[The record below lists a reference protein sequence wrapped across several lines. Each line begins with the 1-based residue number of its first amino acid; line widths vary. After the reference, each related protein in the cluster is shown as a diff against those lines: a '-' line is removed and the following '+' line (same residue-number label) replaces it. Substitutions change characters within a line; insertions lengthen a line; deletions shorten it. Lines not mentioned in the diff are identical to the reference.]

1 MKKHVHRLMQH
12 TRTPKRLWDFCT
24 CYVAELRCLTAQPL
38 YSLHGR
44 TPYELVTGDTP
55 DISEYAEF
63 EWYQPVW
70 YYEPS
75 AFPGDRRILGRWLGV
90 AHRIGQAMCYWILP
104 ESGVPLA
111 RMTIQAI
118 TTDEMSTTEVQE
130 GLKAFDKSL
139 LAKIGDSVAADDV
152 PEPMQ
157 GPIHPEDEDDDA
169 LEAGEFEPFA
179 PSLAM
184 PEADE
189 FDPEVFDAYLRAE
202 VLLPKGDSL
211 VTGTVVGRK
220 RDMDGNPIGRRN
232 SNPILDSRVYDVQ
245 FPDGH
250 VKEFAANV
258 IAECIYSQVDD
269 EGNQYLMLQEIVDHK
284 KDESAAVP
292 MSQMWIKG
300 SNGNMH
306 MRMTT
311 KGWKLCVTWKDG
323 TTSWE
328 PLKDLKESNPLQVAE
343 YVVANDI
350 ENEPAFAWWVKEA
363 LKC

>member
-1 MKKHVHRLMQH
+1 LQQMKYLNQCRV
-12 TRTPKRLWDFCT
+12 
-24 CYVAELRCLTAQPL
+24 
-38 YSLHGR
+38 
-44 TPYELVTGDTP
+44 PYN
-55 DISEYAEF
+55 
-63 EWYQPVW
+63 
-70 YYEPS
+70 
-75 AFPGDRRILGRWLGV
+75 
-90 AHRIGQAMCYWILP
+90 
-104 ESGVPLA
+104 
-111 RMTIQAI
+111 
-118 TTDEMSTTEVQE
+118 
-130 GLKAFDKSL
+130 
-139 LAKIGDSVAADDV
+139 
-152 PEPMQ
+152 
-157 GPIHPEDEDDDA
+157 PEDEDDGT

-202 VLLPKGDSL
+202 VLLPKGDCL

-220 RDMDGNPIGRRN
+220 RDMNGNPIGRKN
-232 SNPILDSRVYDVQ
+232 SNPILDSRVYEVQ

-250 VKEFAANV
+250 VEEFAANV
-258 IAECIYSQVDD
+258 IAECIYSQVDN

-284 KDESAAVP
+284 KDESVAIP
-292 MSQMWIKG
+292 WDKMWIE
-300 SNGNMH
+300 SHNGNKH
-306 MRMTT
+306 KRRTT